1 VTPSLIIFDCD
12 GVLVD
17 SESLA
22 NRVLTQALNEVG
34 LAWSFDEVC
43 RRLIGLSMKRCV
55 ELIEVELGQPLPADF
70 LEQLQRETFRSF
82 YDAPLQSIAGVSELI
97 ETLTVDFCVASSG
110 EPEKMRTTL
119 GITKLLSHFE
129 GKMFSAVQVAR
140 GKPAPDLFLFAAER
154 CGVPASEC
162 VVIEDSE
169 PGVLAAVA
177 AGMPVWGY
185 AARGQAEQLRRAG
198 ARPFGSMADLP
209 QLLRLGE

>member
-1 VTPSLIIFDCD
+1 MSPSLIIFDCD

-22 NRVLTQALNEVG
+22 NRVLTRALNAAG

-43 RRLIGLSMKRCV
+43 QRLIGLSMKRCV
-55 ELIEVELGQPLPADF
+55 ELIEVELGEALPSDF
-70 LEQLQRETFRSF
+70 LEQVQRETFRSF
-82 YDAPLQSIAGVSELI
+82 HDAPLQSIAGVPELI
-97 ETLTVDFCVASSG
+97 AALTVDYCVASSG

-119 GITKLLSHFE
+119 GITKLLPHFE
-129 GKMFSAVQVAR
+129 NRMFSATQVER

-154 CGVPASEC
+154 CGVSPGDC

-185 AARGQAEQLRRAG
+185 AARGQAGQLRRAG
-198 ARPFGSMADLP
+198 ARPFESMAELP
-209 QLLRLGE
+209 ELLRLGD

>member
-1 VTPSLIIFDCD
+1 MTPSLIIFDCD

-154 CGVPASEC
+154 CGVPAGEC